1 MNFLR
6 NREGKDSGKRVKF
19 LGGEGEGRERGRKER
34 EREVRGRGPSA
45 FVKFFVAPN
54 YLLYFAVLANFFY
67 YFCTIFIRG
76 VLSGDGSV

>member
-45 FVKFFVAPN
+45 FVKFLVAPN
-54 YLLYFAVLANFFY
+54 YLLYFAVLAIFFIT
-67 YFCTIFIRG
+67 FAPFLLG
-76 VLSGDGSV
+76 VF